1 LPPFPSPLLSS
12 TSPPSTPH
20 RHHQHPHFIDITTT
34 ISNSPSSTPHRHP
47 TSHRHSTLSIDNP
60 SIPPPSALHQVFQP
74 STSSQSSTLPRQL
87 TSPRHQHQHSINT
100 TSIRPSSHR
109 QALKSDTI
117 RPSSDPRQAL
127 KSATIRP
134 SSDRRQALKSA
145 TIRPSSYRQVLKSA
159 TIRPSS
165 YRQVLK
171 SATIRPSSYRQVLKS
186 ATIRRPPFVGSFG
199 ASSIPNLLRSHGYGT
214 GAPAL
219 GRRWKGVSKVEAS
232 TSLVVLRQPLA
243 AQLSSSRR
251 QE

>member
-1 LPPFPSPLLSS
+1 LPPSPLLSS

-20 RHHQHPHFIDITTT
+20 RHHQHPHSIDITTT

-47 TSHRHSTLSIDNP
+47 TLSIDNP

-74 STSSQSSTLPRQL
+74 SISSQSSTLPRQL

-100 TSIRPSSHR
+100 TAIRPSSHRQALKSATIRPSSHRQALKSATIRPSSHR

-117 RPSSDPRQAL
+117 RPSSD
-127 KSATIRP
+127 
-134 SSDRRQALKSA
+134 RRQA
-145 TIRPSSYRQVLKSA
+145 
-159 TIRPSS
+159 
-165 YRQVLK
+165 
-171 SATIRPSSYRQVLKS
+171 LKS

-199 ASSIPNLLRSHGYGT
+199 ASSIPNLLRSHGYGIR
-214 GAPAL
+214 APAL
-219 GRRWKGVSKVEAS
+219 GRDWKGVSEVEAS
-232 TSLVVLRQPLA
+232 ISLVVLRQPLA